1 MRFVEVHEESP
12 CENRER
18 LIYSELAVAR
28 ESAATPCIQQR
39 LRGRQVAGQLY
50 CGKRGRGFTLEVWV
64 WARRISGSGVI
75 FHGAFRIPR
84 LVLSCV
90 GEWPVIVETVLAIP
104 ADGCRGCGWPRCAS
118 YADRG
123 FIVRA
128 CLDIVSYQVSEA
140 SVCVIVLLVRN

>member
-1 MRFVEVHEESP
+1 MRFVEVHEDYP

-50 CGKRGRGFTLEVWV
+50 CGKRGRGVTWEVWV
-64 WARRISGSGVI
+64 WARRIIRSGVI

-84 LVLSCV
+84 LVLSWA
-90 GEWPVIVETVLAIP
+90 GEGAVIVDPSWPFRQMAAKAVVGLALLMQIGVLSLEP
-104 ADGCRGCGWPRCAS
+104 VWPLYPIKS
-118 YADRG
+118 LKPL
-123 FIVRA
+123 F
-128 CLDIVSYQVSEA
+128 VSLS
-140 SVCVIVLLVRN
+140 C